1 MCSEKRRSAGILR
14 EHKVGGLV
22 FWGER
27 HDEEDILTLLKKT
40 KGKIAT
46 ISYSGWESW
55 DIAPSAGFTWNASER
70 GGRCSSKGWN
80 WPAKSVRASNLVK
93 ANDRTNVSFS
103 ISRGNGE
110 EVRALRL
117 NEPVRLHF
125 ASRARVQPSYLKK
138 DSTNSLVRHRMQE
151 GGFESRLRV
160 SLVMEMRDDAWRSTG
175 WHCERE
181 NRK

>member
-1 MCSEKRRSAGILR
+1 MCLS
-14 EHKVGGLV
+14 
-22 FWGER
+22 
-27 HDEEDILTLLKKT
+27 DEEDILTLLKKT

-103 ISRGNGE
+103 ISRGVNTTYCIVCSGHFRRAYQNGE

-138 DSTNSLVRHRMQE
+138 DSSQSENHSALQ
-151 GGFESRLRV
+151 RLR
-160 SLVMEMRDDAWRSTG
+160 SPDLVNS
-175 WHCERE
+175 
-181 NRK
+181 

>member
-93 ANDRTNVSFS
+93 ANDRTNTC
-103 ISRGNGE
+103 IPEWRGSEGLTIK
-110 EVRALRL
+110 RT
-117 NEPVRLHF
+117 
-125 ASRARVQPSYLKK
+125 
-138 DSTNSLVRHRMQE
+138 TNSLVRHRMQE